1 MFWLLLAGSLPL
13 SSCMCPASSQP
24 VMSSSMPI
32 LCLACRVSESP
43 SLSDPV
49 YGLAVWEPPF
59 SCWLSVA
66 RKHSCLGRWFSVGQ
80 LHSAVCTRGAWG
92 VKQDSACWALY
103 PLWTVKSKCT
113 IGPGILAVLS
123 ELGPMVGRPLAAK
136 VRSSPW
142 CLCLRPPSCLPAFP
156 CWVHLHTDRC
166 QVSRR
171 KHFGKE
177 NQWERFSWQL

>member
-1 MFWLLLAGSLPL
+1 MAIFVYVFLYIF
-13 SSCMCPASSQP
+13 PA
-24 VMSSSMPI
+24 VRKWWWKLMTTRDMI
-32 LCLACRVSESP
+32 
-43 SLSDPV
+43 DPV

-177 NQWERFSWQL
+177 NQWERFSWQLKNKSTVRSC